1 MDAFVLQSQHART
14 NLCQKISTCDPGWLA
29 SHTSLTTSGGV
40 SALNWKRT
48 IWVSGMAGDGLGRL
62 ELAEWKDQ
70 TMKQRRI
77 AVIKKLVNCLMDA
90 II

>member
-1 MDAFVLQSQHART
+1 M
-14 NLCQKISTCDPGWLA
+14 
-29 SHTSLTTSGGV
+29 

-77 AVIKKLVNCLMDA
+77 AVIKKLVNCLLDA